1 MRVPKLLTVTLLQTR
16 QRPVPNPIRQR
27 QSSSRLARFPR
38 FEATALT
45 QNRTSLDPARQDGNP
60 AASSSLTTLT
70 IVHSELGSDALVK
83 ALEKGKFRRLHFCRP
98 RHLGTAYQAMEH
110 ERVVAGRK
118 LPLTNLLE
126 PAFVSKQKEVRERAR
141 PRQVRKGHPRYLT
154 VCLLTVGWR
163 FDRLCELT
171 YGERFNRSL
180 PGGSKSARRLRKI
193 GTKCKKDTI

>member
-110 ERVVAGRK
+110 ERGGRSQAAVNQLARASFRFKTKGGAGEGKTPTGPERPPA
-118 LPLTNLLE
+118 LPDRVSLDSWLE
-126 PAFVSKQKEVRERAR
+126 
-141 PRQVRKGHPRYLT
+141 
-154 VCLLTVGWR
+154 
-163 FDRLCELT
+163 
-171 YGERFNRSL
+171 
-180 PGGSKSARRLRKI
+180 I
-193 GTKCKKDTI
+193 